1 MEILK
6 KIPLEL
12 QRIVVSYSRPEY
24 PYLMEYKISKI
35 YSHEKLFTLQKDFLN
50 DNKMSSVIEKEL
62 RKRTLYIMDGIP
74 GDIDLLKFF

>member
-12 QRIVVSYSRPEY
+12 KRIVVSYSQPEY
-24 PYLMEYKISKI
+24 PYLMEFKIKKI
-35 YSHEKLFTLQKDFLN
+35 YSHDKLFTLER
-50 DNKMSSVIEKEL
+50 SSIVEKEI

-74 GDIDLLKFF
+74 SDIDLLKY

>member
-50 DNKMSSVIEKEL
+50 DNKMSSVIEKECV
-62 RKRTLYIMDGIP
+62 
-74 GDIDLLKFF
+74 LLSNLLTIILLIKS

>member
-12 QRIVVSYSRPEY
+12 KRIVVSYSRPEY

-50 DNKMSSVIEKEL
+50 DNKI
-62 RKRTLYIMDGIP
+62 
-74 GDIDLLKFF
+74 LLKN